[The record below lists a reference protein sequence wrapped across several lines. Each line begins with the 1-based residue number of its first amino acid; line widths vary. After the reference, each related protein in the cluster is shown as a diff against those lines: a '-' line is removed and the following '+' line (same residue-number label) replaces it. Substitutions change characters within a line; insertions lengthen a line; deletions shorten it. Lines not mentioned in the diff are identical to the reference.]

1 MRVSSLI
8 FIVAGLAVVV
18 IFMLRRRH
26 WHKFSLRILKQR
38 NREALANLPRQWNL
52 TVTMKALADA
62 WTTELQQKDQ
72 EIANLQATCDQARQ
86 ESLIHAQAHET
97 LTQQVDLFRLHG
109 QAFLQKM
116 LSLQEQAFEVMSYN
130 QTLMVEMAG
139 QELETGMASAT
150 MTGIV
155 ANVQELDQT
164 AHDKNMAVAGLK
176 QIAEAGQHHMLGSR
190 QASSQI
196 AQAAGEIN
204 EAVSLI
210 QKIAAQSGMLAMNA
224 AIEAAHAGD
233 AGRGFAVVAQE
244 MRNLADETSQSSQ
257 KIAKAI
263 KATVGTI
270 KHADTAIGLA
280 ADSFQELIT
289 GVQSFA
295 EQVEKLKE
303 KIAEVA
309 SQTTGAVKSIGIINK
324 SMSEIK
330 TSALEMNGKNLQLI
344 DGLRTTGESAQ
355 KLAQEVEPL
364 AEPDTNTPQS

>member
-1 MRVSSLI
+1 MI
-8 FIVAGLAVVV
+8 IV
-18 IFMLRRRH
+18 MLRRWH
-26 WHKFSLRILKQR
+26 WHNVSLTLLKQGK
-38 NREALANLPRQWNL
+38 REALANLPRKWAL
-52 TVTMKALADA
+52 SATLKALGEA
-62 WTTELQQKDQ
+62 WANELQQKDQ
-72 EIANLQATCDQARQ
+72 EIANLQASCAQARQ
-86 ESLIHAQAHET
+86 ESLSHAQAHET
-97 LTQQVDLFRLHG
+97 LTQQVELFRVHG
-109 QAFLQKM
+109 QAFLQRM

-176 QIAEAGQHHMLGSR
+176 QIAEAGQQHMVGSR

-196 AQAAGEIN
+196 AQAASEIS
-204 EAVSLI
+204 EAVTLI

-244 MRNLADETSQSSQ
+244 MRSLADETSQSSQ

-270 KHADTAIGLA
+270 KNADTAVGLA

-295 EQVEKLKE
+295 EQVDKLKE

-355 KLAQEVEPL
+355 KLADEVEAL
-364 AEPDTNTPQS
+364 NS

>member
-1 MRVSSLI
+1 MSI
-8 FIVAGLAVVV
+8 FIFIAIGLGIVVFLV
-18 IFMLRRRH
+18 LRERH
-26 WHKFSLRILKQR
+26 WQNVSLALLKQGR
-38 NREALANLPRQWNL
+38 PEVLANLPRRWRL
-52 TVTMKALADA
+52 SASLKALRET
-62 WTTELQQKDQ
+62 WVQELQQKDQ
-72 EIANLQATCDQARQ
+72 EIARLQADCEQARQ
-86 ESLIHAQAHET
+86 QCVVQAQTHEA
-97 LTQQVDLFRLHG
+97 LTQQVELFHVHG
-109 QAFLQKM
+109 ASFLQKM

-164 AHDKNMAVAGLK
+164 AHDKNMAVGGLK
-176 QIAEAGQHHMLGSR
+176 QIAEAGQHHMVGSR
-190 QASSQI
+190 EASGQI
-196 AQAAGEIN
+196 AQAAGEIS
-204 EAVSLI
+204 EAVTLI

-244 MRNLADETSQSSQ
+244 MRSLADETNQSSQ

-263 KATVGTI
+263 KTTVGTI
-270 KHADTAIGLA
+270 NHADTAIGLA

-303 KIAEVA
+303 KITEVA

-344 DGLRTTGESAQ
+344 EGLRTTGESAQ
-355 KLAQEVEPL
+355 VLADETSKL
-364 AEPDTNTPQS
+364 SSY